1 MSLLIDQ
8 VAAYLEA
15 QGEGVVGTSIF
26 KVHRPSSPLACVSL
40 HATGGYP
47 PDTYTERER
56 PTVMVFA
63 RAAIQAPPSPE
74 PRPGRGPLGADRG
87 GECEPGLCR
96 TGGDAGGHRPPRLP
110 EPGLRPATAILVITL
125 RRNESWQPLQ
135 M

>member
-47 PDTYTERER
+47 PDSYTERER

-63 RAAIQAPPSPE
+63 RAAIPDDALRKAYAVFGKLHRQQN
-74 PRPGRGPLGADRG
+74 LD
-87 GECEPGLCR
+87 L
-96 TGGDAGGHRPPRLP
+96 GGDLWALTI
-110 EPGLRPATAILVITL
+110 EAMSSPAYVGTEETQEGTAHLASLNLAFDL
-125 RRNESWQPLQ
+125 RRPSS
-135 M
+135 